1 MYKAL
6 ERQKVRED
14 SIGVCKL
21 NTARVRTEEFEQ
33 VSYSQRGYVSNP
45 VREENQVIEGYF
57 QKEISQKAMAIR
69 KVNKTLC
76 GLLGIAV
83 LVAFVSYYFAMS
95 NELALNKLSRQITT
109 LNDENAELQNH
120 LDRLKSFN
128 NVDSKMMQYNML
140 QKAAKVIEVQAV
152 HSATPVVANPEK
164 TASFNWAIGY

>member
-1 MYKAL
+1 M
-6 ERQKVRED
+6 
-14 SIGVCKL
+14 
-21 NTARVRTEEFEQ
+21 NTARVRTSELVVSEENY
-33 VSYSQRGYVSNP
+33 YSKAYANNP
-45 VREENQVIEGYF
+45 IREENQVIEGYF

-83 LVAFVSYYFAMS
+83 IVAFIGYYFAMS
-95 NELALNKLSRQITT
+95 NELTLNKLSRQITT
-109 LNDENAELQNH
+109 LNDENAELQNQ

-152 HSATPVVANPEK
+152 HSPVAVDKNPEK
-164 TASFNWAIGY
+164 TAAFNWAIGY

>member
-1 MYKAL
+1 M
-6 ERQKVRED
+6 
-14 SIGVCKL
+14 
-21 NTARVRTEEFEQ
+21 NTARVRT
-33 VSYSQRGYVSNP
+33 VSNKYEGYINQSYVNNP
-45 VREENQVIEGYF
+45 ITEKNQVIEGYF

-83 LVAFVSYYFAMS
+83 LVAFVSYYFSMS
-95 NELALNKLSRQITT
+95 NELTLNKLSRQITT
-109 LNDENAELQNH
+109 LNDENAELQNQ

-152 HSATPVVANPEK
+152 ASPAAVNSKPEK

>member
-1 MYKAL
+1 M
-6 ERQKVRED
+6 
-14 SIGVCKL
+14 
-21 NTARVRTEEFEQ
+21 NTARVRTSELVVSEENYYSK
-33 VSYSQRGYVSNP
+33 SYVNNP
-45 VREENQVIEGYF
+45 IREDNQVIEGYF

-83 LVAFVSYYFAMS
+83 IVAFIGYYFAMS
-95 NELALNKLSRQITT
+95 NELTLNKLSRQITT
-109 LNDENAELQNH
+109 LNDENAELQNQ

-152 HSATPVVANPEK
+152 NSAVAIDKKSEK
-164 TASFNWAIGY
+164 TASFSWAIGY

>member
-1 MYKAL
+1 M
-6 ERQKVRED
+6 
-14 SIGVCKL
+14 
-21 NTARVRTEEFEQ
+21 NTVRVRTISIQE
-33 VSYSQRGYVSNP
+33 SYSNQSYVNNP
-45 VREENQVIEGYF
+45 ITEENQVIEGYF
-57 QKEISQKAMAIR
+57 QKEISQRAMAIR

-83 LVAFVSYYFAMS
+83 LVAFVSYYFSMS
-95 NELALNKLSRQITT
+95 NELTLNKLSRQITT
-109 LNDENAELQNH
+109 LNDENAELQNQ

-152 HSATPVVANPEK
+152 ASPAAVNSKPEK

>member
-1 MYKAL
+1 M
-6 ERQKVRED
+6 
-14 SIGVCKL
+14 
-21 NTARVRTEEFEQ
+21 NTARVRTSELVVSEENY
-33 VSYSQRGYVSNP
+33 YSQSYVNNP
-45 VREENQVIEGYF
+45 IREENQVIEGYF

-83 LVAFVSYYFAMS
+83 IVAFIGYYFAMS
-95 NELALNKLSRQITT
+95 NELTLNKLSRQITT
-109 LNDENAELQNH
+109 LNDENAELQNQ

-152 HSATPVVANPEK
+152 HSPVAVDKKTEK

>member
-1 MYKAL
+1 M
-6 ERQKVRED
+6 
-14 SIGVCKL
+14 
-21 NTARVRTEEFEQ
+21 NTARVRTSELVVSEENY
-33 VSYSQRGYVSNP
+33 YSKAYVNNP
-45 VREENQVIEGYF
+45 IREENQVIEGYF

-83 LVAFVSYYFAMS
+83 IVAFIGYYFAMS
-95 NELALNKLSRQITT
+95 NELTLNKLSRQITT
-109 LNDENAELQNH
+109 LNDENAELQNQ

-152 HSATPVVANPEK
+152 HAPVAVDKKTEK

>member
-1 MYKAL
+1 MYQKCITGV
-6 ERQKVRED
+6 ER
-14 SIGVCKL
+14 L
-21 NTARVRTEEFEQ
+21 NTIRKTQ
-33 VSYSQRGYVSNP
+33 TLDYQNNYQQQGYVQNP
-45 VREENQVIEGYF
+45 IENQVIEGYF

-95 NELALNKLSRQITT
+95 NELSLNKLSRQITT

-128 NVDSKMMQYNML
+128 NVDNKMMQYNML
-140 QKAAKVIEVQAV
+140 SKASKVIEVQAV
-152 HSATPVVANPEK
+152 NTALPVVAKSEK
-164 TASFNWAIGY
+164 TASFNWAVGY

>member
-1 MYKAL
+1 MYQRFITGV
-6 ERQKVRED
+6 ER
-14 SIGVCKL
+14 L
-21 NTARVRTEEFEQ
+21 NTVRKTQ
-33 VSYSQRGYVSNP
+33 TLDYQNNYQKQGYVQNSI
-45 VREENQVIEGYF
+45 ENQVIEGYF

-95 NELALNKLSRQITT
+95 NELSLNKLSRQITT

-128 NVDSKMMQYNML
+128 NVDNKMMQYNML
-140 QKAAKVIEVQAV
+140 SKASKVIEVQAV
-152 HSATPVVANPEK
+152 NTSLPVVVKPEK
-164 TASFNWAIGY
+164 TATFNWAVGY

>member
-1 MYKAL
+1 M
-6 ERQKVRED
+6 
-14 SIGVCKL
+14 
-21 NTARVRTEEFEQ
+21 NTARVRTEEFYTEQ
-33 VSYSQRGYVSNP
+33 QENNSNRSYVSNP
-45 VREENQVIEGYF
+45 EDNQVIEGYF

-95 NELALNKLSRQITT
+95 DELTLNKLSRQIST
-109 LNDENAELQNH
+109 LNDENADLQNQ

-128 NVDSKMMQYNML
+128 NVDSKMNEYNKL

-152 HSATPVVANPEK
+152 NTVAPVVAKPAK
-164 TASFNWAIGY
+164 ICIV

>member
-1 MYKAL
+1 
-6 ERQKVRED
+6 
-14 SIGVCKL
+14 
-21 NTARVRTEEFEQ
+21 
-33 VSYSQRGYVSNP
+33 
-45 VREENQVIEGYF
+45 
-57 QKEISQKAMAIR
+57 MAIR

-95 NELALNKLSRQITT
+95 NELTLNKLSRQITT

-140 QKAAKVIEVQAV
+140 QKAVKVIEVQAV
-152 HSATPVVANPEK
+152 HSTAPVVAKPEK